1 MKSNF
6 KRLVALIL
14 SVMMVT
20 SLLPVSATADTAVP
34 TDISRVNVGKPA
46 SGSTYYYTGE
56 PVEPYFYLYEGSY
69 NDLSSQHILR
79 EGIDYIVTY
88 EDNVYPHPENGA
100 YTLKAIITGIGDY
113 TGTRTETFSFKYRN
127 ISTRLT
133 SIVLD
138 ETIYDYTGEPI
149 CPKPHVYFD
158 GRELTESIDYAIEYS
173 GNVDVSENTTTKC
186 GQIKI
191 VGMGGFTGS
200 TSPESAYFWIAPPI
214 ETVDTVSKTL
224 DNGDSFSWSINEE
237 GLLRIDVHSHD
248 GEGIDL
254 PNEAEIGFQ
263 RYYDEE
269 NRQWVYAPGYR
280 DYAASTR
287 KVKITGDVSAVSGFS
302 GPSYLFL
309 TEVELPDGVT
319 TIRGSSTGAGSF
331 GNLRNL
337 RKINIPDS
345 VTTIET
351 NALSSC
357 PNLSVDLPDGIT
369 YFNAGG
375 GEAGQRGTKFFVT
388 LNSTTEQTLKA
399 RSEKWFYIKGYP
411 DFNLKY
417 MKGGGS
423 DEKVRTL
430 VHYIGTNRDVVIPD
444 FVEAISGAY
453 QNTYSVCPV
462 SIHSEVIPG
471 SVRWLDH
478 MLGDEADLKRV
489 EIKPGALRSLP
500 NNFLGYGNG
509 VTISLPETIETLDNP
524 NPNDFCYS
532 HGWVLAE
539 VVEGSFM
546 HNFMVK
552 SDKWREDDGSGVE
565 PRYRIKSVIQPS
577 VDPSMSEVRTD
588 TLSDVHASKNDGSFT
603 FDSLIYNG
611 EALAEGTDYI
621 ATDRSLTVTT
631 DCLERLGTGLHE
643 FTLHYTGTA
652 KESDASEEVITPVD
666 PVWTVNY
673 IARSVPVL
681 TITGNEG
688 ADITDQCTVVW
699 KTTAGAEV
707 EQPVSVSP
715 GTQLTV
721 TVTPND
727 SLKIDGV
734 QYYTA
739 VTQSETLNDRT
750 QPVNVVLGRQGT
762 VTLAPKSDGADIPN
776 NDNAGYTIKWY
787 TENDGKYTQ
796 VGTGA
801 TSPMAEADTTLYCD
815 ITMTKQN
822 RDNYPDLTKIPV
834 PIPFGSVSRDVDI
847 NAKNNITLNI
857 SGTKKDGSDIKPED
871 YTVYWYKKTEDGFV
885 PSGLPT
891 GSKLLNLAA
900 YEGEELYYEIA
911 PADRYVGAYGRVR
924 NWTQFH
930 GVPASDA
937 TKITVTDKPQSKDIV
952 LEKVKE
958 VEITGTVTNG
968 VTVGDSLTITATQ
981 NPFLGFTCGA
991 SYMSYAEEW
1000 NNINFLTQT
1009 DGNAVTFRALVNDLE
1024 TTVKASDKNGNF
1036 QAAYQTQQKENLDV
1050 PFSMTMEDET
1060 LPSEINMT
1068 IYRQYPVAY
1077 GDGYEVYFI
1086 TDRTPQIFYDMS
1098 FTLKN
1103 ETKGV
1108 VIDPSLYS
1116 VTPQKVK
1123 FNDVSALAGVI
1134 LMHDKLTL
1142 TATIPANDIADENN
1156 EQHPVHAVPVIFT
1169 DSLNISRN
1177 YGDMNNQ
1184 FTLSYKEYGNIWFR
1198 TATENS
1204 RTVESYALY
1213 DSNGDLADCGETWAQ
1228 QWHST
1233 AQVPEGRY
1241 TLAVWKKA
1249 GWVSA
1254 PSTLEG
1260 LQSIL
1265 DDGEYQTANVLIED
1279 GKLCEK
1285 AELGASNDI
1294 RERKLFDEEN
1304 TAFSPER
1311 VETSIN
1317 EWTQIRLNYKVDE
1330 SLVIANPDDT
1340 YAITVNT
1347 TPGALVGTNCT
1358 VLPRYETAHG
1368 YGVKMTDKYI
1378 NHYAEGKL
1386 QNSVTL
1392 INYADPNHLGT
1403 VRGFTLYTD
1412 KPEGTVCFDVMG
1424 DKGGDYRFT
1433 TSADR
1438 LNKQGKKMQT
1448 GSAGEMTLSISAN
1461 NAKLSFASDYLRTSD
1476 NNAQCRDAKNRVWV
1490 FTTPNC
1496 PVELYMDDVKIDSHY
1511 SSSTGAADFKFK
1523 MDDSK
1528 IGTANTSQFRAADP
1542 NWSLYGTHKLYTVTT
1557 VGGEEMR
1564 SVVSVM
1570 ECVAK
1575 TDFTPAVINYLSVS
1589 GQSDWT
1595 GDPFNGREQRL
1606 MVDNGFQTWYYS
1618 LSAKGTRL
1626 SYTFTAEVEDAN
1638 NFRDDAG
1645 LMIFATAQDG
1655 TEYSAVM
1662 ERVGNTNTF
1671 KGTIS
1676 DERLFFSGW
1685 AVSVNS
1691 KLPDTD
1697 NSPVTNAKDEE
1708 AVIDALGR
1716 STVINDLET
1725 GEETTV
1731 GAYYDKLCGDLES
1744 AGEEQIR
1751 DSYNYLYDVFTEY
1764 FRSMQDVY
1772 GELPDGWIFDGSQES
1787 IDTLYKYLGYTFG
1800 TAADVDYESWD
1811 DYSTVIT
1818 ADGSECRNR
1827 TEYVYGNDGI
1837 LYYTSWSVILPKDDE
1852 DEGWSQIRRVE
1863 IIEGD
1868 GDVLPTAKRGTN
1880 GGVIMTSGLD
1890 DLARWSPQTTQVLNN
1905 SANILRDTY
1914 KQITGKDHVTNIMAG
1929 GIRGDML
1936 NGGGAFQQEGKAA
1949 GRYLQSLKN
1958 ILEQSNNLP
1967 PETVNTLQKCFNNA
1981 KDINSCHTFGSLL
1994 DAAAAAANGMLEVA
2008 SGGTVK
2014 ASKKAIELVMA
2025 AFKAKY
2031 GEDIPLSYSDAA
2043 ILAEKLFTQTWS
2055 SKAEAEIY
2063 MDAIAIEQA
2072 LRAAGIRI
2080 KGGILPRSSVRNVSE
2095 ASSRAVVDPS
2105 GVIYEAVLSNPVEG
2119 ATATLYERL
2128 ADGSEVQW
2136 NAEDYGQI
2144 NPQVTNETGYYSW
2157 MVPEGEWQVRVTA
2170 PQGSNLQNN
2179 TSADNDAAN
2188 LNDGSTKGWLPVKP
2202 EQLGINIPLVSTK
2215 TPALE
2220 DMSNTTNSVT
2230 LEFSMYMDV
2239 STITGKTVKITD
2251 GTNNISCTITF
2262 PDKEADPAN
2271 ESKEY
2276 AKTAVIATNSKG
2288 GFEKGVEY
2296 TVSLTNGVKAYN
2308 GKALKAT
2315 SKTFM
2320 IDVDK
2325 TELKKVIEAATSY
2338 HNEIKDG
2345 YPEIAAELKIAID
2358 AAQSVYN
2365 KARPTDKEMLNAKND
2380 VNAAVKKAKADR
2392 LAADKKAFND
2402 YKTAGKNEASK
2413 LAKSDD
2419 SAASKK
2425 LIENAKNDIDKLT
2438 YDESLTVDENKARVD
2453 AIIAQLKKDLD
2464 AQRKADKRTVKFNTD
2479 GGTKIND
2486 VTVTTGFTITKPNDP
2501 TKDGYTFDGWFTS
2514 DKFETKFDF
2523 NSPVTENITIYAK
2536 FTKNTYSATWEWT
2549 GFTKAK
2555 VTLTCDNN
2563 PKLDPVVKEVTPE
2576 QINRTEPTCDN
2587 NGKAEYKA
2595 SFDYDGK
2602 TYTDTK
2608 TETLAKTGHSY
2619 GKPAFKWDGYEK
2631 AVATFTC
2638 ANDKSH
2644 VKTVTAEI
2652 TNETTPATC
2661 EKDGETV
2668 YTATVTFEGKTCTDA
2683 KTETIEK
2690 TGHKWSEPVWTWD
2703 GVSSATAT
2711 FTCEKD
2717 GTHVESVTDSNPT
2730 TETAD
2735 VAHCEYDITI
2745 YYEAC
2750 VTFEGETYYDSKGII
2765 EPKTGHYYSGEPEWT
2780 WDGFDKATA
2789 AFECGNCYQAE
2800 QADAVITCERTEPTC
2815 ESDGKAVYTATVTFK
2830 NKTYTDTKTETLAK
2844 TGHDWGK
2851 PEFKWNGYQTV
2862 IATFT
2867 CKNGGSHYENVNAA
2881 VTSKTTEA
2889 TCESDG
2895 KTVYT
2900 AAVEFEGKT
2909 YTDTKT
2915 ETIKKT
2921 GHSYKLTSWDWV
2933 DFDKAAATFTCEHD
2947 ESHTKTIDADIT
2959 SEITDD
2965 GYTIYTA
2972 NAEFEG
2978 EVYTDSK
2985 TKDPLGLL
2993 GDVDGDGNI
3002 TSADALTILRASAGL
3017 SSLSPEQTKLADV
3030 DGDGNVTSADA
3041 LLVLRHSAG
3050 LSSNENIGKP
3060 IAA

>member
-14 SVMMVT
+14 SVIMVV
-20 SLLPVSATADTAVP
+20 SLLPVAATADTAVP
-34 TDISRVNVGKPA
+34 TDISRVNFGKPA
-46 SGSTYYYTGE
+46 SGNTYYYTGE
-56 PVEPYFYLYEGSY
+56 PIEPFFYLYEGSY
-69 NDLSSQHILR
+69 YDFDSQYILR
-79 EGIDYIVTY
+79 EGVDYIVTY
-88 EDNVYPHPENGA
+88 EDNVYPHPENGS

-113 TGTRTETFSFKYRN
+113 TGTRTETFAFKRRDFGVNGSRY
-127 ISTRLT
+127 TR
-133 SIVLD
+133 IELD
-138 ETIYDYTGEPI
+138 KYIYDYTGEPI
-149 CPKPHVYFD
+149 CPKPRVIYD
-158 GRELTESIDYAIEYS
+158 GRELVESIDYTLEYE
-173 GNVDVSENTTTKC
+173 GNVEVSENSNYKC
-186 GQIKI
+186 GRIRVI
-191 VGMGGFTGS
+191 AMGGYTGN
-200 TSPESAYFWIAPPI
+200 TMTESGYFYIAPPI
-214 ETVDTVSKTL
+214 ETVDTVSKTY

-237 GLLRIDVHSHD
+237 GLLWIDVQTHD
-248 GEGIDL
+248 HQGIEL
-254 PNEAEIGFQ
+254 PREAEIGFS
-263 RYYDEE
+263 RYYDDV
-269 NRQWVYAPGYR
+269 NKQWVTAPGYR
-280 DYAASTR
+280 DYAASVR
-287 KVKITGDVSAVSGFS
+287 KLKITGDVSVVSGFS
-302 GPSYLFL
+302 GSSYLFL
-309 TEVELPDGVT
+309 TEVELPDGLQ
-319 TIRGSSTGAGSF
+319 TIKGDVSGYGTGDFSS
-331 GNLRNL
+331 LKNL
-337 RKINIPDS
+337 RKINIPDT
-345 VTTIET
+345 VTYIG
-351 NALSSC
+351 NKSLGYC

-369 YFNAGG
+369 YFNAGS
-375 GEAGQRGTKFFVT
+375 GEAGQGGTKFFVT
-388 LNSTTEQTLKA
+388 LNSTTEQSIKE

-417 MKGGGS
+417 CKQNS
-423 DEKVRTL
+423 SAETYERTL
-430 VHYIGTNRDVVIPD
+430 VHYTGTNPNVVIPD
-444 FVEAISGAY
+444 FVEAISGSY
-453 QNTYSVCPV
+453 GNTYSYCPV

-478 MLGDEADLKRV
+478 KVGDEAYLKRV
-489 EIKPGALRSLP
+489 EIKPGALKSLP

-524 NPNDFCYS
+524 NPYDFCYS
-532 HGWVLAE
+532 RGWVLAE

-546 HNFMVK
+546 HRYMAA
-552 SDKWREDDGSGVE
+552 SDKWREDDGSIVD

-588 TLSDVHASKNDGSFT
+588 TLADVHTSKDDGSFT
-603 FDSLIYNG
+603 FASLMYNG
-611 EALAEGTDYI
+611 EALALGTDYT
-621 ATDRSLTVTT
+621 ANDRSITVTKE
-631 DCLERLGTGLHE
+631 CLERLGTGVHE

-652 KESDASEEVITPVD
+652 KESESSDEVITPVD

-673 IARSVPVL
+673 IARSVPQL
-681 TITGNEG
+681 TVIGNEG

-699 KTTAGAEV
+699 KTTAGKEV

-734 QYYTA
+734 QYYTP
-739 VTQSETLNDRT
+739 VTQPETLTERT
-750 QPVNVVLGRQGT
+750 QPVNVVMGRQGT
-762 VTLAPKSDGADIPN
+762 VTLTPKSDGADIPN
-776 NDNAGYTIKWY
+776 DADTASYTIKWY

-801 TSPMAEADTTLYCD
+801 TSPMADADSTLYCD
-815 ITMTKQN
+815 ITMTKEN

-834 PIPFGSVSRDVDI
+834 PIPFGNDARNVDVK
-847 NAKNNITLNI
+847 AKNNITLNI
-857 SGTKKDGSDIKPED
+857 SGKKKDGSNIKPED

-885 PSGLPT
+885 PAGLPNERR
-891 GSKLLNLAA
+891 LLNMVA

-911 PADRYVGAYGRVR
+911 PRDYYVGTYGRVR

-930 GVPASDA
+930 GVPASDE
-937 TKITVTDKPQSKDIV
+937 TKFTVTDKPQSKDIM

-968 VTVGDSLTITATQ
+968 TTVGDSLTVTATQ
-981 NPFLGFTCGA
+981 NPSLGFTCGA

-1000 NNINFLTQT
+1000 NNFSFLTQT
-1009 DGNAVTFRALVNDLE
+1009 DGNAVTFRVLVNDLE
-1024 TTVKASDKNGNF
+1024 TTVKASDKYGNF
-1036 QAAYQTQQKENLDV
+1036 KSAYQTQQAKDLDNQ
-1050 PFSMTMEDET
+1050 FSLTMESEELPDE
-1060 LPSEINMT
+1060 IAMT
-1068 IYRQYPVAY
+1068 VYRQYPTSNN
-1077 GDGYEVYFI
+1077 DGCDVYYL
-1086 TDRTPQIFYDMS
+1086 TDRSPYIFYDMS
-1098 FTLKN
+1098 FTLTN
-1103 ETKGV
+1103 ETTGNTV
-1108 VIDPSLYS
+1108 DPSLYT
-1116 VTPQKVK
+1116 VTPQRIK
-1123 FNDVSALAGVI
+1123 FNDVSALDGI
-1134 LMHDKLTL
+1134 ISMHDKLTL
-1142 TATIPANDIADENN
+1142 TATIPANDMADDNSEP
-1156 EQHPVHAVPVIFT
+1156 HPVHATPVKFA

-1198 TATENS
+1198 TETAS
-1204 RTVESYALY
+1204 RNTAESYALY
-1213 DSNGDLADCGETWAQ
+1213 NANGDLADCGEGWAQ
-1228 QWHST
+1228 QWHGT

-1260 LQSIL
+1260 LQGIL

-1279 GKLCEK
+1279 GKLCAK
-1285 AELGASNDI
+1285 VELGVSNDI

-1304 TAFSPER
+1304 TGFSPER

-1330 SLVIANPDDT
+1330 NLVIANPNNT

-1358 VLPRYETAHG
+1358 ILPRYESTHG

-1378 NHYAEGKL
+1378 NHYADGKL

-1392 INYADPNHLGT
+1392 INYANESHLGT

-1412 KPEGTVCFDVMG
+1412 KPEGTICFDVMA

-1438 LNKQGKKMQT
+1438 LNKQGRRMQT
-1448 GSAGEMTLSISAN
+1448 GSAGDMTLSVSAS

-1476 NNAQCRDAKNRVWV
+1476 NNAKGRDAKNRVWV
-1490 FTTPNC
+1490 FTTPHC

-1511 SSSTGAADFKFK
+1511 SSSTGAADFKFA

-1564 SVVSVM
+1564 SAASVV

-1575 TDFTPAVINYLSVS
+1575 TDFTPAVIKNLSVS
-1589 GQSDWT
+1589 GQSDWAE
-1595 GDPFNGREQRL
+1595 DPFNGREQRL
-1606 MVDNGFQTWYYS
+1606 MVDNGFLTWYYS
-1618 LSAKGTRL
+1618 LSAKGTNL
-1626 SYTFTAEVEDAN
+1626 SYTFTAEVEDADS
-1638 NFRDDAG
+1638 FRDDAG

-1691 KLPDTD
+1691 KLPDTAY
-1697 NSPVTNAKDEE
+1697 SPVTNAEDEE
-1708 AVIDALGR
+1708 ALLDAIGR

-1827 TEYVYGNDGI
+1827 TEYIHGGDGH
-1837 LYYTSWSVILPKDDE
+1837 LYYTSWSVILPKNDE

-1863 IIEGD
+1863 IIESD
-1868 GDVLPTAKRGTN
+1868 GDVLPTAKRGTS
-1880 GGVIMTSGLD
+1880 GGIIMTSGLD

-1914 KQITGKDHVTNIMAG
+1914 KQIAGKDHVTNVMAG

-1949 GRYLQSLKN
+1949 GRYVQQLKN
-1958 ILEQSNNLP
+1958 ILEKSDNLP
-1967 PETVNTLQKCFNNA
+1967 PQTVSVLEKCYDNA
-1981 KDINSCHTFGSLL
+1981 KDISSCHTFGSLL
-1994 DAAAAAANGMLEVA
+1994 DAAALTANAMLEIA

-2014 ASKKAIELVMA
+2014 ASKKAIELVMS

-2072 LRAAGIRI
+2072 LRATGIRI

-2105 GVIYEAVLSNPVEG
+2105 GVIYEAILSNPVEG
-2119 ATATLYERL
+2119 AVATLYERL

-2136 NAEDYGQI
+2136 NAEDYEQI
-2144 NPQVTNETGYYSW
+2144 NPQVTNETGYYNW

-2215 TPALE
+2215 SPTL
-2220 DMSNTTNSVT
+2220 DNMSNTTNSVT
-2230 LEFSMYMDV
+2230 LEFSLYMDV
-2239 STITGKTVKITD
+2239 STITGKTVTISD
-2251 GTNNISCTITF
+2251 GTNTIPCTIAF
-2262 PDKEADPAN
+2262 PDKDSDPADS
-2271 ESKEY
+2271 SKEY
-2276 AKTAVIATNSKG
+2276 AKTAVLSTNNKS
-2288 GFEKGVEY
+2288 GFEKGVKY
-2296 TVSLTNGVKAYN
+2296 TVSLTNGAKAYN
-2308 GKALKAT
+2308 GKAVSKT
-2315 SKTFM
+2315 TKTFM
-2320 IDVDK
+2320 IEVDK
-2325 TELKKVIEAATSY
+2325 TELKKVIDRATSY
-2338 HNEIKDG
+2338 YDDIKDG
-2345 YPEIAAELKIAID
+2345 YPEIASQLKAVID
-2358 AAQSVYN
+2358 EAQKVYD
-2365 KARPTDKEMLNAKND
+2365 KTSATDDEMLKAKND
-2380 VNAAVKKAKADR
+2380 LNAAVEKAKADR
-2392 LAADKKAFND
+2392 LAADKKALSD

-2419 SAASKK
+2419 SEASKK
-2425 LIENAKNDIDKLT
+2425 LIENAKKAIDKLT
-2438 YDESLTVDENKARVD
+2438 YDESITVDENKAKVD
-2453 AIIAQLKKDLD
+2453 EILAKLKKDLD

-2486 VTVTTGFTITKPNDP
+2486 VTVTTGFTIAKPADP

-2536 FTKNTYSATWEWT
+2536 FTKYTYTATWEWT
-2549 GFTKAK
+2549 GYTQAK
-2555 VTLTCDNN
+2555 LTLTCDNN

-2576 QINRTEPTCDN
+2576 QVSHTEPTCEKD
-2587 NGKAEYKA
+2587 GKAEYKA

-2619 GKPAFKWDGYEK
+2619 GKPAFTWDGYEK

-2652 TNETTPATC
+2652 TSETTPATC

-2668 YTATVTFEGKTCTDA
+2668 YTATVTFE
-2683 KTETIEK
+2683 
-2690 TGHKWSEPVWTWD
+2690 
-2703 GVSSATAT
+2703 
-2711 FTCEKD
+2711 
-2717 GTHVESVTDSNPT
+2717 
-2730 TETAD
+2730 
-2735 VAHCEYDITI
+2735 
-2745 YYEAC
+2745 
-2750 VTFEGETYYDSKGII
+2750 
-2765 EPKTGHYYSGEPEWT
+2765 
-2780 WDGFDKATA
+2780 
-2789 AFECGNCYQAE
+2789 
-2800 QADAVITCERTEPTC
+2800 
-2815 ESDGKAVYTATVTFK
+2815 

-2844 TGHDWGK
+2844 TGHDWDK

-2867 CKNGGSHYENVNAA
+2867 CKNGGSHYENVNAT

-2921 GHSYKLTSWDWV
+2921 GHSYKLTSWDWT
-2933 DFDKAAATFTCEHD
+2933 DFDKATATFTCEHD
-2947 ESHTKTIDADIT
+2947 KSHTKTIDAEIT
-2959 SEITDD
+2959 SEVTDD

-2972 NAEFEG
+2972 KAEFEG
-2978 EVYTDSK
+2978 EEYTDSK

-3002 TSADALTILRASAGL
+3002 TSADALTILRASVGL

-3041 LLVLRHSAG
+3041 LLVLRHSVG